1 MSNQPISRPTV
12 PLRGQEGSLVVVG
25 IGVCLALLG
34 GWHVFRSGGFGSG
47 LEGGSVL
54 FINVGLPLVAVGFML
69 YATQEAMTRDWT
81 VVRWMFA
88 SIFALV
94 TLGAWTSA
102 EQLLAGEFME
112 ARGTLVLGANL
123 GILFGVVTGVNR
135 ARAKQNA
142 ELAER
147 ERAQRE
153 GMAFVNHLL
162 RHHVLN
168 GMTIING
175 YTDELRDE
183 AVSDEHIEVIERQSD
198 RIVTL
203 VENVQT
209 LVQSLSG
216 ESEPKPVDISDIADR
231 SVADARETYPNASF
245 ELDVDSATVYADDFL
260 RAVLDNLITNAVEH
274 HDGEP
279 NVHVTVEAGDPTIL
293 RVKDDGPGIPENI
306 RQSFTDKDDMATGI
320 SGDGLGLYL
329 VHTLVTSYEGSVS
342 ITDNQP
348 RGTVVT
354 VELPRA

>member
-1 MSNQPISRPTV
+1 MSNQPINRPNV
-12 PLRGQEGSLVVVG
+12 PVRGIDGSWVVVA
-25 IGVCLALLG
+25 IGLCLSLFG
-34 GWHVFRSGGFGSG
+34 GWHVLASGMP
-47 LEGGSVL
+47 GSVLESGSTL
-54 FINVGLPLVAVGFML
+54 FINVGLPVVAVGVML
-69 YATQEAMTRDWT
+69 YAVRKAPTREWT
-81 VVRWMFA
+81 VARWMFG
-88 SIFALV
+88 SILA
-94 TLGAWTSA
+94 LGALAAWASA
-102 EQLLAGEFME
+102 ESLIAGEFMA
-112 ARGTLVLGANL
+112 ARGTLLLGANL

-153 GMAFVNHLL
+153 GMAFLNHLL

-175 YTDELRDE
+175 YTDELREED
-183 AVSDEHIEVIERQSD
+183 VSPEHIEVIERQSE

-216 ESEPKPVDISDIADR
+216 EPEAKPVDIADVADR
-231 SVADARETYPNASF
+231 AVADARETYPNATV
-245 ELDVDSATVYADDFL
+245 ELEADSATVRADDFL
-260 RAVLDNLITNAVEH
+260 RSVLDNLIANAVEH

-279 NVHVTVEAGDPTIL
+279 SVHVTVEAGDPTVL
-293 RVKDDGPGIPENI
+293 QVEDDGPGIPDEI
-306 RQSFTDKDDMATGI
+306 RQSFTEKDDMATGVA
-320 SGDGLGLYL
+320 GDGLGLYL
-329 VHTLVTSYEGSVS
+329 VHTLVTNYGGEVR
-342 ITDNQP
+342 IADNDP